1 MKNYLCSKCS
11 VLITSGSKP
20 SSLGCPKG
28 SMHDWKDLGEV
39 GADNYL
45 CRKCS
50 TQVKSRSKPS
60 SLKCPAGSMHD
71 WRKL

>member
-28 SMHDWKDLGEV
+28 SMHDWKDLG
-39 GADNYL
+39 
-45 CRKCS
+45 
-50 TQVKSRSKPS
+50 
-60 SLKCPAGSMHD
+60 
-71 WRKL
+71 KLVQIIIYVENARPKLNQDQNLHR